1 MHLKNPLLFGLMAI
15 LLLGGTIT
23 PVLSQSVPDTQIII
37 NEVEINPTGSD
48 AGIGVGGSGVQTKL
62 NDGSS
67 GSQEYVELYNPTDQ
81 SVDLSGWHV
90 IPNTSWKSYKIP
102 NGTVIEPKSFVTITH
117 INFWFNNFGDQV
129 SLYDESDN
137 LIDQTPI
144 LVDDLDNSLSWQRTF
159 DGLDTDSD
167 SDWVLKLM
175 NPNSSNGIES
185 ESEENIFNFSGEI
198 NKNLFIFGDSLEIS
212 GEVSETL
219 KNNLYQPEPIKIS
232 IQGPGYNENIELYPN
247 RVLEFSTSISIQKI
261 YGFSLGEYD
270 VEIRYGD
277 NLIEKTFSLVDEE
290 KLENSE
296 IVSEILT
303 MFTDKNSYIPGE
315 LVTIR
320 ADTNSQ
326 LEFGGL
332 DYALYDPNGKQI
344 SSGTIFP
351 NSEFST
357 VFQAG
362 GGQIFPFSTQILMQS
377 VNPVFGTY
385 TVDGVFQSQNPLT
398 RSSDDSLSATITFEL
413 IEDVKE
419 DVVISLSTDKTVYE
433 IGEIIKISGRS
444 NDVWTEDLE
453 LHIMQ
458 TGTLIRNDASDGPR
472 YQALA
477 PLDVKHPILLNGD
490 GTFEYDFKIPSNSD
504 TQIVYGDYLIKVSEY
519 FGQATKKITVVED
532 SESFVDVRTP
542 LGLQTDKSQYVLG
555 TALNI
560 YGSVLNYE
568 HKQTNNARNFV
579 TLTFTDPNGNKLMS
593 EDRSTS
599 FNDYG
604 KSPNAPLTLT
614 AVPDSIGNFN
624 AETVLNP
631 IQFGY
636 GAYTIHAF
644 HINSNSNE
652 KIEFEIVSAQSEIL
666 DVKTPQEPISFQLCS
681 STRADID
688 DILKDIKQIGKGETP
703 PSMESVNCDVDNN
716 FKTGEKLVIIGKVAY
731 KDPRSLDQSSVKTSG
746 QTESGSSYSTNYAQ
760 AEFNYVE
767 LSIPYPQSL
776 KVSTSY
782 RTIPDAGE
790 DYHGGGGSGGGGV
803 MHGGEDGTGTG
814 VGCGRGAEDHCA
826 YESDSNKST
835 GYDGQAILRESIKR
849 LTGMILKAYP
859 DNDGNFAGVFDL
871 RAGVFSDGMY
881 NMKANYYGYN
891 AQELFSVNDSSLKG
905 GLEPEIV
912 VDINKNEYL
921 PGETVFISGKIK
933 NVYYYDSV
941 LMSVNTPDVSK
952 INCLVG
958 QQCGSENTAKKL
970 RVTESVDGATFYMNY
985 AIPSDASAI
994 GKYTIIADTHFGES
1008 KKSFFVISE
1017 SESFSASPS
1026 ESSVKKFISKFNRI
1040 SDSSI
1045 PINLSEKN
1053 IEDKILEPRVLQGSL
1068 ITSARGEESDVNL
1081 RITTSNGQCVV
1092 GQESDCLVSESTRKP
1107 GQIYSVV
1114 SIDDIDYKIRYSG
1127 HDVRLEKFSI
1137 VPANPNASLDIDVWN
1152 VEIIKDEQPSRFYY
1166 KVSHIASE

>member
-1 MHLKNPLLFGLMAI
+1 MAI

-23 PVLSQSVPDTQIII
+23 PVLSQSVTDAQIII
-37 NEVEINPTGSD
+37 NEVEVNPTGSD
-48 AGIGVGGSGVQTKL
+48 AGIGVGGIGNQSKL
-62 NDGSS
+62 NEGSS

-81 SVDLSGWHV
+81 SVDIGGWHV
-90 IPNTSWKSYKIP
+90 TPNTSWKSFQIP
-102 NGTVIEPKSFVTITH
+102 NGTIIEPKSFVTVTH
-117 INFWFNNFGDQV
+117 VNFWFNNFGDQI
-129 SLYDESDN
+129 SLYDDSDN

-144 LVDDLDNSLSWQRTF
+144 LVDELDNSLSWQRNF

-167 SDWVLKLM
+167 SDWILKIM

-185 ESEENIFNFSGEI
+185 ESEENIFSFSGEI
-198 NKNLFIFGDSLEIS
+198 NKNLFIFGETLVIS
-212 GEVSETL
+212 G
-219 KNNLYQPEPIKIS
+219 KIS
-232 IQGPGYNENIELYPN
+232 ELQYINNDLITPETVKVHVSGPGYNENIELFPN
-247 RVLEFSTSISIQKI
+247 RTLEFSTSLSIQKI
-261 YGFSLGEYD
+261 FGFSLGEYE

-277 NLIEKTFSLVDEE
+277 NLIEKTFSLVNEE
-290 KLENSE
+290 ELETSE
-296 IVSEILT
+296 IVSETLSIYS
-303 MFTDKNSYIPGE
+303 DKSSYIPGE

-320 ADTNSQ
+320 AETNSQ
-326 LEFGGL
+326 IELAGL
-332 DYALYDPNGKQI
+332 DYVVSDPNGKQI
-344 SSGTIFP
+344 AGGTIFP

-357 VFQAG
+357 VFAAG
-362 GGQIFPFSTQILMQS
+362 GGQIFPFSTQFIMQT

-385 TVDGVFQSQNPLT
+385 TVDGIFQSQNPLT
-398 RSSDDSLSATITFEL
+398 RSSDESLSATITFEL
-413 IEDVKE
+413 IEDIKE
-419 DVVISLSTDKTVYE
+419 DVAISLSTDKTIYE
-433 IGEIIKISGRS
+433 IDEIVKISGRS

-472 YQALA
+472 YQALS
-477 PLDVKHPILLNGD
+477 PFDEKYDILLNGD
-490 GTFEYDFKIPSNSD
+490 GTFEYDFKIPASTDS
-504 TQIVYGDYLIKVSEY
+504 QIAYGDYLIKVSEY
-519 FGQATKKITVVED
+519 FGQATQKITVVPD
-532 SESFVDVRTP
+532 SESFVDIRTP
-542 LGLQTDKSQYVLG
+542 LGLKTDKSQYVLG
-555 TALNI
+555 TALNL
-560 YGSVLNYE
+560 YGTVLNYE
-568 HKQTNNARNFV
+568 NKQSNNARNFV
-579 TLTFTDPNGNKLMS
+579 TVTFTDPNGNKLMS

-624 AETVLNP
+624 VGTVLNP
-631 IQFGY
+631 IQFDY
-636 GAYTIHAF
+636 GVYTINAF
-644 HINSNSNE
+644 HVNSNSVE

-666 DVKTPQEPISFQLCS
+666 DVDTPQEPISFQLCS
-681 STRADID
+681 STGADLD
-688 DILKDIKQIGKGETP
+688 DILKDTKQIGKGEIP
-703 PSMESVNCDVDNN
+703 PSMESINCEIDNN
-716 FKTGEKLVIIGKVAY
+716 FNTGEKLVIIGKVAY

-746 QTESGSSYSTNYAQ
+746 HTESGSSYSTNYAQ

-803 MHGGEDGTGTG
+803 MHGGDDGSGTG
-814 VGCGRGAEDHCA
+814 VGCGRGGEDFCK

-835 GYDGQAILRESIKR
+835 GYDGQAILREKIKQ
-849 LTGMILKAYP
+849 LTGMTLKAYP
-859 DNDGNFAGVFDL
+859 DSDGNFAGIFDL
-871 RAGVFSDGMY
+871 RAGVFSDGVY

-891 AQELFSVNDSSLKG
+891 AQELFTVNDSSLKG

-912 VDINKNEYL
+912 LDINKNEYL

-933 NVYYYDSV
+933 NVYYYDLVS
-941 LMSVNTPDVSK
+941 MSVNTPDVSK

-985 AIPSDASAI
+985 AIPSDISAI

-1008 KKSFFVISE
+1008 EKSFFVISE
-1017 SESFSASPS
+1017 SESFSAPPS

-1040 SDSSI
+1040 SDSNI

-1081 RITTSNGQCVV
+1081 RIITSNGQCVI

-1137 VPANPNASLDIDVWN
+1137 VPADSNTSLDIDVWN